1 MYFSSNFQDD
11 VMELDLEAELLASTF
26 DKRRDFSS
34 QSSACGSDLD
44 SSFYSKVRLPPSGRS
59 SGMSNQHEISAPTHL
74 HTDFKSIMSLNFSRS
89 SSTNSLKNLQDT
101 SPGCY
106 YTPYNFNKGQTP
118 REIGNSGRRSK
129 SKSYSSSEES
139 GIEDKSSLT
148 DFSMT
153 SSKTSVTTPL
163 SPVHEVKESP
173 NKSLD
178 IEAGRKGQKARRR
191 APIPFQMPSN

>member
-1 MYFSSNFQDD
+1 MIFF
-11 VMELDLEAELLASTF
+11 F
-26 DKRRDFSS
+26 F
-34 QSSACGSDLD
+34 SDLD

-59 SGMSNQHEISAPTHL
+59 SVLSNQHESSSHQNLTPG
-74 HTDFKSIMSLNFSRS
+74 DFKSVMSLNFSRS

-106 YTPYNFNKGQTP
+106 YFNKGQTP
-118 REIGNSGRRSK
+118 RDMSYNVGGGRRSK